1 MKNKEEV
8 KEYLESHFFK
18 NRRHAYAVR
27 NALIDI
33 DEFKDEVFNIK
44 WAFNTKHNG
53 KSVEEVITSDD
64 ALNFIFGE

>member
-1 MKNKEEV
+1 MKSKEEV
-8 KEYLESHFFK
+8 KDYLENNFFK

-33 DEFKDEVFNIK
+33 DEFKGAELNIK

-53 KSVEEVITSDD
+53 KSVDDVISSDD
-64 ALNFIFGE
+64 ALNYIFGE

>member
-1 MKNKEEV
+1 MKTKEEV
-8 KEYLESHFFK
+8 KEYLENNFFK

-33 DEFKDEVFNIK
+33 DEFKGEIFNIK

-53 KSVEEVITSDD
+53 ASVDEVITSND
-64 ALNFIFGE
+64 AIEFIFND

>member
-1 MKNKEEV
+1 MKSKEEV

-27 NALIDI
+27 NQLLDI
-33 DEFKDEVFNIK
+33 DEFKGVEFNIK